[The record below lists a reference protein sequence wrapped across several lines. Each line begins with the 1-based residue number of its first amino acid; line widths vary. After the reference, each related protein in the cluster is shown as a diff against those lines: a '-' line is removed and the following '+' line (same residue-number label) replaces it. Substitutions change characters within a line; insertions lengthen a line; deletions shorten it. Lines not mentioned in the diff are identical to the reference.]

1 MINKIDKIY
10 EIIQW
15 VGEKIFTGKGIR
27 EAIQLIITKIHLRYC
42 TKCLSGSSAN
52 IY

>member
-15 VGEKIFTGKGIR
+15 VGEKTFTGK
-27 EAIQLIITKIHLRYC
+27 ESEKLF
-42 TKCLSGSSAN
+42 S
-52 IY
+52 